1 MLHTTR
7 SEEET
12 SELARKIAESLKTEL
27 GVTPRSI
34 FLNGTLG
41 AGKSVFARS
50 IIRTL
55 MDDNNLNV
63 PSPTFTL
70 VQSYDAPDGFP
81 IHHLDLYRLEDP
93 EEIFELGWND
103 LQAEGLSIIE
113 WPEKL
118 GPYAPHERIEIT
130 IESEGQDGPRHIT
143 IDGSEEKVLGL

>member
-1 MLHTTR
+1 MLHTTQ

-12 SELARKIAESLKTEL
+12 SEVARKLAEGLRTEL
-27 GVTPRSI
+27 GGTPRTI
-34 FLNGTLG
+34 FLTGTLG

-55 MDDNNLNV
+55 MEDVNLNV

-81 IHHLDLYRLEDP
+81 IHHLDLYRLDDP
-93 EEIFELGWND
+93 EEIFELGWDD
-103 LQAEGLSIIE
+103 LQAEGLAIIE
-113 WPEKL
+113 WPDKL
-118 GPYAPHERIEIT
+118 GPYAPRDRIEIT

-143 IDGSEEKVLGL
+143 IDGYEEKILGL